1 MAETVQTSGSAPPQQ
16 PHQHT
21 QPVAPQPILEKMPL
35 QNQQPMQFIPYDPQ
49 QQHPLLNPEDN
60 VSERPFSKK
69 WHVAKIVLGSISIVA
84 SIVLWAIAIVVLAQF
99 ASDNE
104 YYYDSWQLTF
114 EVGFVFTAAGLAILW
129 QAAEFITIW
138 ASSTN
143 HGIHPG
149 ANVALHLI
157 IWLVAILAVGFLATF
172 VSFDLD
178 QLSRI
183 RNNSNNSGSGSSYYD
198 NYDAPTFA
206 RLVQLEETLLAFSAL
221 LVVLHFVLFVRACV
235 ETHRY
240 NNSSLVTRTVYV
252 QVPVQMPAGQ
262 VPVGYFAYQPLPGQ
276 PLPFVQQPQMQGG
289 RGVPAQPPQ
298 AHLYGYYAPA
308 PVPGQAPVFQ
318 PQHQIPVSHPTAP
331 AAQRSSNAAATGSQG
346 SSTTPVSPS
355 AGTVSPVT
363 TSDRR

>member
-1 MAETVQTSGSAPPQQ
+1 MAETAQTSGSAPQQ
-16 PHQHT
+16 HHTHT
-21 QPVAPQPILEKMPL
+21 QPVAPQPVLEKMPL
-35 QNQQPMQFIPYDPQ
+35 QSQQPMQFIPYDPQ
-49 QQHPLLNPEDN
+49 RQHPLLNPEDD

-99 ASDNE
+99 ASNNQ
-104 YYYDSWQLTF
+104 YYYDSWQITF
-114 EVGFVFTAAGLAILW
+114 EVAFVFTAAGLAIIW

-138 ASSTN
+138 ASSKN

-183 RNNSNNSGSGSSYYD
+183 RDNSNNGSGSSSSYYD

-221 LVVLHFVLFVRACV
+221 LALLHFVLFVRACV
-235 ETHRY
+235 ETHQY

-252 QVPVQMPAGQ
+252 QVPVQMPAGR

-276 PLPFVQQPQMQGG
+276 PLPFVQQQQQQPHMQGG

-308 PVPGQAPVFQ
+308 QVPG
-318 PQHQIPVSHPTAP
+318 
-331 AAQRSSNAAATGSQG
+331 QG
-346 SSTTPVSPS
+346 SSTAPVSPS